1 MAVVNRV
8 IKPKTRR
15 GKRALQKREPK
26 AVENRKTA
34 LFIKGKNCS
43 KLLMDC
49 MKDLDRLKRPATVSY
64 NRKNDIRPFE
74 DFSKLEWYGKKN
86 DASLFMFGS
95 HNKKRPHNMVIG
107 RLYDYQMLDMIE
119 LGVENYVALSEFKN
133 SKIAASTKPCLLF
146 AGEEFSN
153 VGNIEMQRLKNLLID
168 FFRGPEVEQVRLAGI
183 EHAIQFTSL
192 GEDKVLLRSY
202 KILMKKSGQRTPRI
216 ELEEIGPSLDLKLRR
231 THIASQDLYKTAC
244 KQFKYA
250 RTEKTVKNIS
260 EDVFGT
266 KLGRLHVPPQ
276 NITDIQT
283 RKVRALKESKE
294 ERTAKI
300 AKETEE
306 RRRQEIEAVFGS
318 GDEMEGPDGD
328 GSGASGDEMDDED
341 ES

>member
-8 IKPKTRR
+8 VKPKTKR
-15 GKRALQKREPK
+15 GKRALQAREPK

-34 LFIKGKNCS
+34 LFVKGKNCS
-43 KLLMDC
+43 KLLTDC
-49 MKDLDRLKRPATVSY
+49 MKDINRLKRPATISY

-74 DFSKLEWYGKKN
+74 DFSKLEWYGKKH

-107 RLYDYQMLDMIE
+107 RFFDYQMLDMIE
-119 LGVENYVALSEFKN
+119 LGVEQYVALSEFKN
-133 SKIAASTKPCLLF
+133 SKISASIKPCLLF
-146 AGEEFSN
+146 AGESFADA
-153 VGNIEMQRLKNLLID
+153 GNIEMQRLKNLLID
-168 FFRGPEVEQVRLAGI
+168 FFRGPEVEQVRLAGV
-183 EHAIQFTSL
+183 EHVIQFTSL
-192 GEDKVLLRSY
+192 EDKVFLRSY

-244 KQFKYA
+244 KQFKHA
-250 RTEKTVKNIS
+250 RKEKTVKNIS

-266 KLGRLHVPPQ
+266 KLGRLHVQPQ
-276 NITDIQT
+276 NITEIQT

-294 ERTAKI
+294 EKDAKI

-318 GDEMEGPDGD
+318 GDEREA
-328 GSGASGDEMDDED
+328 GSDSGDEMDAE
-341 ES
+341 EELY